1 MAMEGNGGIIASL
14 PEAVQ
19 TVHDTAAN
27 AAANAANVAANA
39 VATSQH
45 DSSHNWWTTAGT
57 HCHSN
62 IIRSLILI
70 DKLLQSGGI
79 CEWMMIAYHVMR
91 LLATMNGSFTP
102 VNELRTYNCGAPV
115 VDTVVVVV
123 DVDVDVE

>member
-70 DKLLQSGGI
+70 
-79 CEWMMIAYHVMR
+79 AP
-91 LLATMNGSFTP
+91 TMLTRVNG
-102 VNELRTYNCGAPV
+102 VNERIAIWLGAAGALSIAGAYIWWTRRRRNHTRTTPRTRPKRWAISICFA
-115 VDTVVVVV
+115 
-123 DVDVDVE
+123 